1 MFHLVPYMK
10 HLDSHYPEPSS
21 HEHDRHSCHSVTTTK
36 GSPCAALLLQ
46 AVLRH
51 NSLPGR
57 CHLSDTR
64 RVGYNQNIHEIFL
77 NIPIIWA
84 CFHISSGSKC
94 FRQPCLKALL
104 QRPESEIFEIFTAS
118 QIFITA
124 TFRIVHNGKSCPRD
138 SSVIYYILNQ
148 RFVILFIYND

>member
-1 MFHLVPYMK
+1 MFHWNIEIFRHSISK
-10 HLDSHYPEPSS
+10 AFIS
-21 HEHDRHSCHSVTTTK
+21 HEHDRYSQRSATTTK
-36 GSPCAALLLQ
+36 GNPCAALLLQ

-51 NSLPGR
+51 NSLLGWY
-57 CHLSDTR
+57 HLSDTR
-64 RVGYNQNIHEIFL
+64 RVRHNQNIYEIFL

-84 CFHISSGSKC
+84 CFHINSGSKC

-118 QIFITA
+118 KIFITL

-138 SSVIYYILNQ
+138 LSVIYYILNQ
-148 RFVILFIYND
+148 RLVILFIYD